1 MTSIHALL
9 KKYGAF
15 LSFSFKIFFI
25 SAAEISAKAT
35 DAYEEARTKVANFV
49 NAMGCKEIVFTRYA
63 TEAVNLV
70 AYSCGISNLRAGDEM
85 GISHM
90 FSGSVLPI
98 DEIMV
103 WSHNVGAKVL
113 VDACQIVPHMVV
125 DVQKLD
131 VDFLVASSQSSPID
145 QYVDRSLPGGTA
157 GYQMR
162 YALCISLGTGMEWL
176 FDQDTIGLNLY
187 TVPWVSIRV
196 RVPAFTSIKLKK
208 KWMSSFKHKRIL
220 STSLPRL

>member
-85 GISHM
+85 GRDK
-90 FSGSVLPI
+90 FT
-98 DEIMV
+98 
-103 WSHNVGAKVL
+103 
-113 VDACQIVPHMVV
+113 VV
-125 DVQKLD
+125 
-131 VDFLVASSQSSPID
+131 AHSPID